1 MRVLNMVK
9 AQKPRFVLLFAI
21 LALIGVFPLLGGI
34 GDNESRS
41 TCPPGD
47 DSKRDLVVS
56 FLTEEKWADDRS
68 ELGIS
73 GIDSSQVR
81 LLTDSQDAS
90 VCEQIDVIDRKN
102 PPQYEIAYYEAGG
115 YYFVVT
121 EVITEEGEMYLGQK
135 PFVVL
140 DSDIKS
146 LKFYLI

>member
-1 MRVLNMVK
+1 MVK
-9 AQKPRFVLLFAI
+9 VQKSRFVLLFAI
-21 LALIGVFPLLGGI
+21 LALICVSPLLGARI
-34 GDNESRS
+34 ADNESRS

-47 DSKRDLVVS
+47 DAKRDLVVS

-73 GIDSSQVR
+73 GISSSQVR

-140 DSDIKS
+140 DSDIKA